1 MAKKKVTEYNNLRR
15 KSSHRPNLNTDR
27 AKNSF
32 FNHLIFNYDLALK
45 LVFCKELI
53 VAFRFIII
61 II

>member
-1 MAKKKVTEYNNLRR
+1 MAKRKVTDYNNLRH

-45 LVFCKELI
+45 LVFCKEVL
-53 VAFRFIII
+53 VAFRLIII